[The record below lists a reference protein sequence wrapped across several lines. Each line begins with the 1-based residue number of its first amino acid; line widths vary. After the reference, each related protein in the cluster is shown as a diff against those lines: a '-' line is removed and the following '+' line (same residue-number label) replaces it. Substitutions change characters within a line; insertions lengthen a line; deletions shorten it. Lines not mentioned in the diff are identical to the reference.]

1 MWHNYRVLNK
11 ISLGLIF
18 VSLMFLFH
26 AILKVS
32 INSDLFMV
40 KRINFVGDINHVTR
54 DQFNSVVTKTFKGGF
69 WNLNL
74 REAKDSLEDLAWIKN
89 VEIKRNWPNAIDV
102 LVSER
107 DAMARWKPGGL
118 LDKSG
123 ELFDGAED
131 KRLSVLDGPIGQHG
145 VVVAQYLSLTE
156 VLEPY
161 QVTIDQLRLTRQG
174 SWHGRL
180 SNGTAVALGEKSIAS
195 RLERLMRFLP
205 ESQSRYKSL
214 VKFADLRYANGFSVS
229 SSVNGKDGF

>member
-1 MWHNYRVLNK
+1 MWHNYRVLNN

-18 VSLMFLFH
+18 VSFMFLSH

-32 INSDLFMV
+32 INSDLFTV
-40 KRINFVGDINHVTR
+40 KRINFVGDINHVSR

-74 REAKDSLEDLAWIKN
+74 REAKDALEELAWIKN
-89 VEIKRNWPNAIDV
+89 VQIKRNWPNAIDV

-107 DAMARWKPGGL
+107 DAMARWKHGGL
-118 LDKSG
+118 VDKSG

-131 KRLSVLDGPIGQHG
+131 KKLSVLDGPIGQHG

-156 VLEPY
+156 LLEPY
-161 QVTIDQLRLTRQG
+161 GVTIDQLRLTTQR
-174 SWHGRL
+174 SWYGHL
-180 SNGTAVALGEKSIAS
+180 SNGAVVALGEKSIAS
-195 RLERLMRFLP
+195 RLERFMRFLP
-205 ESQSRYKSL
+205 ETQSRFKSL

-229 SSVNGKDGF
+229 SSVNGKDGS